1 MAFFLCVIEG
11 VGGEGFGGKGFSSHP
26 VTSEPFG
33 GEAFTSEGLAKPP
46 SDKRAI
52 VSHKKKSD

>member
-11 VGGEGFGGKGFSSHP
+11 VGGEGFSSHP

-33 GEAFTSEGLAKPP
+33 GEAFTSEGLAKSP

-52 VSHKKKSD
+52 VSHKKNPIE